1 MKFIIK
7 SNKQNHVILM
17 RSLGYH
23 LVKRGESFAKR
34 LASGEF
40 PRLHVYLKD
49 VADGLQL
56 SIHLDQKAACYT
68 GSTAHSGDYDGDILE
83 QEKQRILDFINK
95 Q

>member
-1 MKFIIK
+1 MKFVIQN
-7 SNKQNHVILM
+7 NKQNHVILM

-40 PRLHVYLKD
+40 PRLHVYLKEVD
-49 VADGLQL
+49 TGLQF
-56 SIHLDQKAACYT
+56 SIHLDQKAACYQDQ
-68 GSTAHSGDYDGDILE
+68 TAHSGDYNGDLLE
-83 QEKQRILDFINK
+83 QEKQRILNFINN

>member
-1 MKFIIK
+1 
-7 SNKQNHVILM
+7 M

-49 VADGLQL
+49 VKDGLQI
-56 SIHLDQKAACYT
+56 SIHLDQKAACYA
-68 GSTAHSGDYDGDILE
+68 GNTAHSGDYDGDLLE
-83 QEKQRILDFINK
+83 QEKQRILNVIKN